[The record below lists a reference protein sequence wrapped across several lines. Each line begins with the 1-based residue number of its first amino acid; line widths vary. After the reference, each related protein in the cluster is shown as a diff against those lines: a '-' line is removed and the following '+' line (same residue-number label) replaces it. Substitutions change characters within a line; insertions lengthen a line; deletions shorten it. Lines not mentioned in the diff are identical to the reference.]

1 MLTLY
6 KQKIITTAVYFCAIL
21 LLTTKSIAQISSSDD
36 WLQISNAP
44 QCASDMKEPTQSIFL
59 AVSFRDTAL
68 ILKELAPQIQQEPVN
83 FIKNGNRAF
92 KVKLNLLTEKIIRG
106 LDNGKLPLIKTKN
119 NSSVEQAW
127 KNLNQSSASTDFNI
141 NEIKCYQ
148 VNDINSYYSHLFI
161 RGINQSTLT
170 ELAKQ
175 YKDNESRINGC
186 SSQNIEANTDFYP
199 VFNYDLKIKDAKK
212 WSLSGFDFWASF
224 KIYLS
229 WAWRNDLES
238 NDSSTLVYQKVF
250 KSIPIEEQVVILS
263 NGCKSLSRP
272 ECNSDFLSSTEL
284 RTLFTLDRKKL
295 DLTSSTLEMRDNI
308 MDNND
313 GVDQKAQQQLAL
325 KSAENEWVRSFQK
338 SYLGFTQAHKDK
350 LYEANKLMSSLTAQV
365 GLVKFNQ
372 DLLKSLQDKTQYEN
386 LYYMCS
392 EARLL
397 GQEKP
402 LSIFKFDLE
411 FIKQQGSKL
420 NEMLK
425 FGLTVEEM
433 ISLYENISPQLTQI
447 CGDFD
452 QSIRHGNIIQ
462 ENWTQYRNWYK
473 NYLSRYKIL
482 KSYID
487 EEEQNQAKMP
497 DLLPKSYVQGL
508 CVNSVDCARNIIE
521 GVVNINKVLLHSK
534 TFFRTEFVQAPLF
547 NERAEKVACGLYDPW
562 EAGRLN
568 HKKLLADVGSSL
580 LFGWTNLPIYLDVNF
595 KTKELISMSKL
606 IEDGRVRFDTEFDKK
621 QLQKSLAI
629 NFGSFFDVPCSIE
642 LSQTKKF
649 DSSQQQAPLV
659 FNGLAV
665 SACKGKKRDQI
676 SSPQQQVDSFKK
688 TPEADHAVCGQCA
701 INFSQVAPIV
711 AKNSFA
717 PLRFLIRLAES
728 LVRYNSAKNDDTINP
743 RQFNINTKYLV
754 ETYDK
759 YNMIP
764 EQCVSMLT
772 RGLRCQSNMCEAL
785 AVREFE
791 IKTGL
796 EVDTVSLTENTEAS
810 NSGSYDRAY
819 FKVKGCQKEIS
830 VPMHCQNN
838 GSSFYMM
845 SISKRN
851 LKSCSIDTRLGQKND

>member
-1 MLTLY
+1 MMIKLKTLPY
-6 KQKIITTAVYFCAIL
+6 YLNVVYLSVML
-21 LLTTKSIAQISSSDD
+21 LLSSVSQASRED

-44 QCASDMKEPTQSIFL
+44 QCAADMSEPTQSVFL

-68 ILKELAPQIQQEPVN
+68 ILKALAPQIQQDPMT
-83 FIKNGNRAF
+83 FIQNGNKAF
-92 KVKLNLLTEKIIRG
+92 KIKLNLLTEKIIHG
-106 LDNGKLPLIKTKN
+106 LDSGLLPVITTKDESLIQKSWEAYKN
-119 NSSVEQAW
+119 SAPLPEQTIED
-127 KNLNQSSASTDFNI
+127 LR
-141 NEIKCYQ
+141 CYQ

-175 YKDNESRINGC
+175 YKDNKSRINGC
-186 SSQNIEANTDFYP
+186 SSENIEANADFYP
-199 VFNYDLKIKDAKK
+199 VFNYDFKVKDAKK
-212 WSLSGFDFWASF
+212 WKQVGFDFWGSY

-229 WAWRNDLES
+229 WAWRNEQSLGS
-238 NDSSTLVYQKVF
+238 LNQVYNKIF
-250 KSIPIEEQVVILS
+250 KSVPIEEQVVILS
-263 NGCKSLSRP
+263 NGCKSLTRP
-272 ECNSDFLSSTEL
+272 ECHSDFLSSTEL

-313 GVDQKAQQQLAL
+313 SVDQKAQQQLAL
-325 KSAENEWVRSFQK
+325 QAAENKWVRSFQK

-365 GLVKFNQ
+365 GVGRFNQ
-372 DLLKSLQDKTQYEN
+372 DLLLSLKDKTQNES
-386 LYYMCS
+386 LYYLCS

-402 LSIFKFDLE
+402 LSIFKFDLD
-411 FIKQQGSKL
+411 FMRQQGSKL
-420 NEMLK
+420 NAMLK

-433 ISLYENISPQLTQI
+433 IALYENISPRLAEVCTQ
-447 CGDFD
+447 FD
-452 QSIRHGNIIQ
+452 QSLRDGNLAQ
-462 ENWTQYRNWYK
+462 ENWSQYRAWYK

-482 KSYID
+482 QTAIEND
-487 EEEQNQAKMP
+487 EEVAEAVVIEKAPQNYVK
-497 DLLPKSYVQGL
+497 DL
-508 CVNSVDCARNIIE
+508 CENAVDCARKVIE

-580 LFGWTNLPIYLDVNF
+580 LFGWTSLPIYLDVNF
-595 KTKELISMSKL
+595 KPKELVSMNKM
-606 IEDGRVRFDTEFDKK
+606 IEDGHVRFDVGFEKH
-621 QLQKSLAI
+621 QVQKSLSL
-629 NFGSFFDVPCSIE
+629 NFGSFLNVPCSIQ
-642 LSQTKKF
+642 LSQTKNLQ
-649 DSSQQQAPLV
+649 SESANLPYV
-659 FNGLAV
+659 FSGLSV
-665 SACKGKKRDQI
+665 SACKGNKYDHI
-676 SSPQQQVDSFKK
+676 SSPQQQIDSFKK
-688 TPEADHAVCGQCA
+688 TPETDRSVCGQCA
-701 INFSQVAPIV
+701 INFSQVVPLV

-728 LVRYNSAKNDDTINP
+728 LVRYNTAKNDDTINP

-754 ETYDK
+754 QTYDK
-759 YNMIP
+759 YNGIP

-785 AVREFE
+785 AVKEFE
-791 IKTGL
+791 VKTGL
-796 EVDTVSLTENTEAS
+796 EVDSVSLSENTDSVSFGTYEK
-810 NSGSYDRAY
+810 AY
-819 FKVKGCQKEIS
+819 FKVKGCTKEIS
-830 VPMHCQNN
+830 VPMNCQGN

-845 SISKRN
+845 SVSKYS
-851 LKSCSIDTRLGQKND
+851 LKSCQKELQK

>member
-1 MLTLY
+1 M
-6 KQKIITTAVYFCAIL
+6 QKTQFTASFCLGFAL
-21 LLTTKSIAQISSSDD
+21 AFSSMSHAQSNRED

-44 QCASDMKEPTQSIFL
+44 QCAADMSQPTQSVFL

-68 ILKELAPQIQQEPVN
+68 VLKELAPQIQKDPVT
-83 FIKNGNRAF
+83 FIKNGNRVF
-92 KVKLNLLTEKIIRG
+92 KIKLNLLTEKIIRG
-106 LDNGKLPLIKTKN
+106 LDSGLLPFVQKKDDA
-119 NSSVEQAW
+119 SVQQAW
-127 KNLNQSSASTDFNI
+127 ARFNETPSYALRNLE
-141 NEIKCYQ
+141 EIKCYQ

-161 RGINQSTLT
+161 RGVNQSTLT

-175 YKDNESRINGC
+175 YKDGKSRINGC
-186 SSQNIEANTDFYP
+186 TIENIEANTDFYP
-199 VFNYDLKIKDAKK
+199 VFNYDLKLKDSKK
-212 WSLSGFDFWASF
+212 WQQAGFDFWTSF

-229 WAWRNDLES
+229 WAWRNDLRQDLLS
-238 NDSSTLVYQKVF
+238 VDPQAQVYQKIF
-250 KSIPIEEQVVILS
+250 KSIPIEEQVVLLS
-263 NGCKSLSRP
+263 NGCKSLTRP

-365 GLVKFNQ
+365 GIRKFNE
-372 DLLKSLQDKTQYEN
+372 DLLVSLQDKTQYEN

-402 LSIFKFDLE
+402 LSIFKFDLD

-420 NEMLK
+420 NQMLK

-433 ISLYENISPQLTQI
+433 VALYENISPQLTQI
-447 CGDFD
+447 CGQFD
-452 QSIRHGNIIQ
+452 QSLREGGLVE
-462 ENWTQYRNWYK
+462 ENWTRYRNWYK

-482 KSYID
+482 KVYL
-487 EEEQNQAKMP
+487 EEDEQNAVQLP
-497 DLLPKSYVQGL
+497 DLGPKNYVQGL
-508 CVNSVDCARNIIE
+508 CANAVDCARNVIE

-534 TFFRTEFVQAPLF
+534 TFFRAEFVQAPLF
-547 NERAEKVACGLYDPW
+547 NERAEKVACNLYDPW

-568 HKKLLADVGSSL
+568 HKKLMADIGSSL
-580 LFGWTNLPIYLDVNF
+580 LFGWTSLPIYLDVNF
-595 KTKELISMSKL
+595 KPKELVSMSKM
-606 IEDGRVRFDTEFDKK
+606 IEDGHVRFDTEFDKK
-621 QLQKSLAI
+621 QLQKSLSL
-629 NFGSFFDVPCSIE
+629 NFGSFFNVPCSIQ
-642 LSQTKKF
+642 LSQTKRF
-649 DSSQQQAPLV
+649 EPGQQATPFV
-659 FNGLAV
+659 FNGLSV
-665 SACKGKKRDQI
+665 SACKAQKHDQI
-676 SSPQQQVDSFKK
+676 SSPQQQIDSFKK
-688 TPEADHAVCGQCA
+688 TPETDQSVCGQCSISFA
-701 INFSQVAPIV
+701 QVAPII

-717 PLRFLIRLAES
+717 PIRFLIRLAES
-728 LVRYNSAKNDDTINP
+728 LMRFNAAKNDDTINP

-754 ETYDK
+754 ETFDK
-759 YNMIP
+759 YKMIP
-764 EQCVSMLT
+764 EQCVPMLT

-791 IKTGL
+791 LKTGL
-796 EVDTVSLTENTEAS
+796 EVDSVSLGENREAS
-810 NSGSYDRAY
+810 TFDTYDQAY
-819 FKVKGCQKEIS
+819 FKVKGCKKEIS
-830 VPMHCQNN
+830 VPINCQGN

-845 SISKRN
+845 SISKRS
-851 LKSCSIDTRLGQKND
+851 LKSCSIESKSEGKNE

>member
-1 MLTLY
+1 MLKLKTVSY
-6 KQKIITTAVYFCAIL
+6 STNVVYLSFIL
-21 LLTTKSIAQISSSDD
+21 LFSASAAKASQED

-44 QCASDMKEPTQSIFL
+44 QCAADMSEPTQSVFL

-68 ILKELAPQIQQEPVN
+68 ILKELAPQIQQDPMT
-83 FIKNGNRAF
+83 FIQNGNKAF
-92 KVKLNLLTEKIIRG
+92 KIKLNLLTEKIIRG
-106 LDNGKLPLIKTKN
+106 LDSGLLPMITTKDQALIQKSWEAYKSAAT
-119 NSSVEQAW
+119 SSEQTIED
-127 KNLNQSSASTDFNI
+127 LR
-141 NEIKCYQ
+141 CYQ

-161 RGINQSTLT
+161 RGVNQSTLT

-175 YKDNESRINGC
+175 YKDNKSRINGC
-186 SSQNIEANTDFYP
+186 TNENIEANTDFYP
-199 VFNYDLKIKDAKK
+199 VFNYDFKIKDAKK
-212 WSLSGFDFWASF
+212 WKQVGFDFWAAY

-229 WAWRNDLES
+229 WAWRNEQGLDLQ
-238 NDSSTLVYQKVF
+238 NQVYNKIF
-250 KSIPIEEQVVILS
+250 KSVPIEEQVVILS
-263 NGCKSLSRP
+263 NGCKGLTRP

-313 GVDQKAQQQLAL
+313 SVDEKAQQQLAVQ
-325 KSAENEWVRSFQK
+325 SAENKWVRSFQK

-365 GLVKFNQ
+365 GVRRFNQ
-372 DLLKSLQDKTQYEN
+372 DLMLSLKDKSQSEN
-386 LYYMCS
+386 LYYLCS

-402 LSIFKFDLE
+402 LSIFKFDLD
-411 FIKQQGSKL
+411 FMRQQGSKL
-420 NEMLK
+420 NAMLK

-433 ISLYENISPQLTQI
+433 IALYENISPQLTEVCTQ
-447 CGDFD
+447 FD
-452 QSIRHGNIIQ
+452 QSLRDGNLVQ
-462 ENWTQYRNWYK
+462 ENWGQYRAWYK

-482 KSYID
+482 QAAIEND
-487 EEEQNQAKMP
+487 EEKTEAVVVETAPQTYVK
-497 DLLPKSYVQGL
+497 DL
-508 CVNSVDCARNIIE
+508 CANAADCARKVIE

-580 LFGWTNLPIYLDVNF
+580 LFGWTSLPIYLDINF
-595 KTKELISMSKL
+595 KPKELVSMSKL
-606 IEDGRVRFDTEFDKK
+606 IEDGHVKFDVGFEKN
-621 QLQKSLAI
+621 QIQKSISL
-629 NFGSFFDVPCSIE
+629 NFGSFLNVPCSIQ
-642 LSQTKKF
+642 LSQTKNLQ
-649 DSSQQQAPLV
+649 SGNAPYV
-659 FNGLAV
+659 FSGLSV
-665 SACKGKKRDQI
+665 SACKGQKYDHL
-676 SSPQQQVDSFKK
+676 SSPQQQIDSFKK
-688 TPEADHAVCGQCA
+688 TPETDRSVCGQCV
-701 INFSQVAPIV
+701 INFSQVVPIV

-728 LVRYNSAKNDDTINP
+728 LIRYNTAKNDDTINP

-754 ETYDK
+754 QTYDK

-785 AVREFE
+785 AVKEFE
-791 IKTGL
+791 MKTGL
-796 EVDTVSLTENTEAS
+796 EVDSVSLTENMDSVSFGT
-810 NSGSYDRAY
+810 YDNAY
-819 FKVKGCQKEIS
+819 FKVKGCSKEIS
-830 VPMHCQNN
+830 VPMHCQGN
-838 GSSFYMM
+838 GSIFYMM
-845 SISKRN
+845 SVSKRS
-851 LKSCSIDTRLGQKND
+851 LKSCQTEQPK